1 MRHNMKKIA
10 ALTVAAAM
18 VCSLASGCGASKLD
32 GTKTVVT
39 VNGTEIPMG
48 VLSVAVRSE
57 QAQMENIYK
66 MYFGAGMSI
75 WDGADEEEGTY
86 GNATVKNILKQLE
99 LGVISKEK
107 ASEYGVEIP
116 EELSS
121 SMKEAAKAFMAANSE
136 ETLAELAVT
145 EDQVVQY
152 LELETYRDMVYHEYV
167 ERAEVVVTDEE
178 ANQTS
183 FLYTSIPVDADE
195 ETAEEEEETT
205 AEPAEAVETPK
216 AEEETAEAAET
227 PKAEEEAAEAPA
239 EVSATPEAEEAAE
252 PSVTP
257 EAEEAA
263 EVSVTPEAE
272 EAAEP
277 SATPEAE
284 EAAEPSA
291 TPGAEEA
298 AEVSVTPEAEEAAE
312 VSVTPGAEEAA
323 EVSVTPEASV
333 TPAVVSVVPEVS
345 EAPAEEEAPAMT
357 AAEKAQKVLE
367 VYNGNTDAD
376 QTALREAVQAVDDSL
391 YVYSGHFTTASED
404 NDTSY
409 PDAVLEVLRSLTDG
423 QVGTEVIETEDNLY
437 VVRLEKVLDEDQTE
451 STRTSLENTKKQDAY
466 TEESDKWIADAS
478 IKVADKVLKKLTLTD
493 KHTFTVIT
501 PEPEETEEAD
511 GETVEDFDEEAVEVI
526 DDMED
531 TAEEAGEIVE
541 DAADA
546 AEDTVDA
553 AAETAAEAA
562 ETAEETADAAA
573 ETAETAAD
581 TGKASN

>member
-1 MRHNMKKIA
+1 MKKIA

-345 EAPAEEEAPAMT
+345 EAPAEEEAPAIT

>member
-1 MRHNMKKIA
+1 M
-10 ALTVAAAM
+10 
-18 VCSLASGCGASKLD
+18 
-32 GTKTVVT
+32 
-39 VNGTEIPMG
+39 
-48 VLSVAVRSE
+48 
-57 QAQMENIYK
+57 
-66 MYFGAGMSI
+66 
-75 WDGADEEEGTY
+75 
-86 GNATVKNILKQLE
+86 
-99 LGVISKEK
+99 
-107 ASEYGVEIP
+107 
-116 EELSS
+116 
-121 SMKEAAKAFMAANSE
+121 
-136 ETLAELAVT
+136 
-145 EDQVVQY
+145 
-152 LELETYRDMVYHEYV
+152 
-167 ERAEVVVTDEE
+167 
-178 ANQTS
+178 
-183 FLYTSIPVDADE
+183 
-195 ETAEEEEETT
+195 
-205 AEPAEAVETPK
+205 
-216 AEEETAEAAET
+216 
-227 PKAEEEAAEAPA
+227 
-239 EVSATPEAEEAAE
+239 
-252 PSVTP
+252 
-257 EAEEAA
+257 
-263 EVSVTPEAE
+263 
-272 EAAEP
+272 
-277 SATPEAE
+277 
-284 EAAEPSA
+284 
-291 TPGAEEA
+291 
-298 AEVSVTPEAEEAAE
+298 TPEAEEAAE

>member
-86 GNATVKNILKQLE
+86 GNATVKNILKQVE

-183 FLYTSIPVDADE
+183 FLYTSIPVDSDE
-195 ETAEEEEETT
+195 ETAAGEEEETT
-205 AEPAEAVETPK
+205 EEP
-216 AEEETAEAAET
+216 AEAAET
-227 PKAEEEAAEAPA
+227 PKAEGEAA

-252 PSVTP
+252 VSATP

-272 EAAEP
+272 E
-277 SATPEAE
+277 T
-284 EAAEPSA
+284 
-291 TPGAEEA
+291 
-298 AEVSVTPEAEEAAE
+298 AEVSVTR
-312 VSVTPGAEEAA
+312 
-323 EVSVTPEASV
+323 
-333 TPAVVSVVPEVS
+333 
-345 EAPAEEEAPAMT
+345 
-357 AAEKAQKVLE
+357 KQ
-367 VYNGNTDAD
+367 
-376 QTALREAVQAVDDSL
+376 R
-391 YVYSGHFTTASED
+391 
-404 NDTSY
+404 SY
-409 PDAVLEVLRSLTDG
+409 R
-423 QVGTEVIETEDNLY
+423 
-437 VVRLEKVLDEDQTE
+437 RC
-451 STRTSLENTKKQDAY
+451 RR
-466 TEESDKWIADAS
+466 
-478 IKVADKVLKKLTLTD
+478 
-493 KHTFTVIT
+493 
-501 PEPEETEEAD
+501 
-511 GETVEDFDEEAVEVI
+511 
-526 DDMED
+526 M
-531 TAEEAGEIVE
+531 
-541 DAADA
+541 
-546 AEDTVDA
+546 
-553 AAETAAEAA
+553 
-562 ETAEETADAAA
+562 
-573 ETAETAAD
+573 
-581 TGKASN
+581 